1 MPCNDTITKSP
12 LNILETTQ
20 MATTTQCY
28 DYDIANIPEVL
39 SLLKQIKI

>member
-1 MPCNDTITKSP
+1 MPCNDTITESP

-20 MATTTQCY
+20 METTQGY

-39 SLLKQIKI
+39 SLSKKIKN